1 MKKLL
6 FLASFLAVGALL
18 SQPSSAENG
27 KKKIDSTAIY
37 KAKQEKMKKEG
48 QEALKKH
55 MDSRKPNFKIPAKKH
70 HVPPAS

>member
-6 FLASFLAVGALL
+6 FLAAFLTIGTLF
-18 SQPSSAENG
+18 SQPSLAEGG

-37 KAKQEKMKKEG
+37 KAKQEKMKQEG

-70 HVPPAS
+70 HVPPAN